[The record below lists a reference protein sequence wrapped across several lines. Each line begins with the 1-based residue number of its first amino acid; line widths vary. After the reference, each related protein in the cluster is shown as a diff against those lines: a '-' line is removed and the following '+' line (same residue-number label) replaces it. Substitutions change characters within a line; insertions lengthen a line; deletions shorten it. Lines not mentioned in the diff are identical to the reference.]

1 MPIRKAHLT
10 DLNALVAL
18 ENRSFRYSRMSRRSY
33 TAALRSPRALILL
46 AQDGKEEPLAGA
58 VVVFF
63 RADSPAARLYSI
75 AVSPQMRGH
84 GLGGRLL
91 RAAEHAAKAQGA
103 SAMRLEVKVR
113 NKAALA
119 LYRKSGYGL
128 IGRIAHYY
136 EDGSDAWRLEKPLIR
151 NKTRA
156 LGRT

>member
-1 MPIRKAHLT
+1 MLIRKARLT
-10 DLNALVAL
+10 DLDALVAL
-18 ENRSFRYSRMSRRSY
+18 ENRSFRYNRMSRRSY
-33 TAALRSPRALILL
+33 AAALRNPRALILL
-46 AQDGKEEPLAGA
+46 ARGGRKEPLAGA

-84 GLGGRLL
+84 GLGRKLL
-91 RAAEHAAKAQGA
+91 RAAESAARAQGA

-113 NKAALA
+113 NGAALA

-151 NKTRA
+151 NRTRA
-156 LGRT
+156 S